1 MLRLAWFFLRATF
14 WLGLLS
20 LFVPGSLPFGAIT
33 ASHVDGVVE
42 RTAQDTLTPV
52 DRVASWRGPRG
63 TSPARRPLLKVKRK
77 RYAHF
82 ELFRF

>member
-1 MLRLAWFFLRATF
+1 LRATF

-20 LFVPGSLPFGAIT
+20 LFVPGSLPFGMIT

-42 RTAQDTLTPV
+42 RPTQDTLTPV

-63 TSPARRPLLKVKRK
+63 KDSPLQSRLVLSTSDDVTRVTNRQQSPR
-77 RYAHF
+77 
-82 ELFRF
+82 